1 MILTHQVKQVA
12 GEFVQSGFDWVV
24 EHPVETVAATAIA
37 VGTVVAYS
45 TGIGEVAS
53 AVSSLFFYISASFS
67 K

>member
-1 MILTHQVKQVA
+1 MILSPQVKQVA
-12 GEFVQSGFDWVV
+12 GEGSERIWWDVG
-24 EHPVETVAATAIA
+24 HPVETVAATAIA

-45 TGIGEVAS
+45 TGIDEVAS